1 MSVNAITFGNPKT
14 VGNFDFPSVP
24 YRTGSKSFHYRP
36 TGNLWEIEVSKNFGV
51 NAKTFGNFAFF
62 LAFRRKNIWKRIS
75 PKKGLKKVRKSYL
88 SKNFYKKIIKNTKI
102 STAKITKLKVKC
114 IYSRADI
121 FTVLV
126 TLIVY
131 WISHS
136 ASVPTF
142 VWKREKLEYK
152 IHRNFHQHSLYYKR
166 Y

>member
-1 MSVNAITFGNPKT
+1 MRNWTFQK
-14 VGNFDFPSVP
+14 FW
-24 YRTGSKSFHYRP
+24 RQC
-36 TGNLWEIEVSKNFGV
+36 KNF
-51 NAKTFGNFAFF
+51 FGNFAFF
-62 LAFRRKNIWKRIS
+62 GVSSQKHLETHYILEQN
-75 PKKGLKKVRKSYL
+75 GLKSDKNGHFKFKKSYL
-88 SKNFYKKIIKNTKI
+88 SKTFYKKIIKNTKT

-114 IYSRADI
+114 IYSRAYI

-126 TLIVY
+126 TLKVY